1 MPTIHLIHGFLGSG
15 KTTFAKSLEQ
25 DTGAV
30 RFSPDEWMVRL
41 HGTNPAADKFREHE
55 ERIAELIWDMAAL
68 FLKRGHDV
76 IMDMGFWNRPHRD
89 YAREFARENKAEVK
103 LYALTCQED
112 TMRRRVLERTR
123 TLHNT
128 ALFIDENAFEL
139 FKDRFEPLRSDEGHI
154 VIDTS
159 VPSQ

>member
-1 MPTIHLIHGFLGSG
+1 MPTIHLIYGFLGAG

-25 DTGAV
+25 ETGSV

-41 HGTNPAADKFREHE
+41 HGTNPPADRFPEQE
-55 ERIAELIWDMAAL
+55 ERVAELIWDMAAL

-76 IMDMGFWNRPHRD
+76 IMDMGFWNRAHRD

-103 LYALTCQED
+103 LYALTCRED

-123 TLHNT
+123 TLPDR

-139 FKDRFEPLRSDEGHI
+139 FKDRFEPLGSDEEHI
-154 VIDTS
+154 AIDTS
-159 VPSQ
+159 VP